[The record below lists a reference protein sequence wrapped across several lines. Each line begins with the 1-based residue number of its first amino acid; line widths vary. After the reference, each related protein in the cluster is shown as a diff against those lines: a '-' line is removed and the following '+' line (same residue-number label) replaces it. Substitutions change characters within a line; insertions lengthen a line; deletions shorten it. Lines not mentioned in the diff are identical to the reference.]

1 MATQRIVLDI
11 ETQRDFFDPDGA
23 CFGPSSPAVAGQIV
37 RLFNW
42 VRAERIPVVSTLLRL
57 GRGELGPMG
66 AHPHCIDGTLGEQK
80 LPRTILPN
88 RINFGIR
95 SITDLPHELFDRYQQ
110 LVFEKRD
117 TDIFEHARIERLIT
131 ELEPTTF
138 VVCGAGVGQGIV
150 EAVVGLR
157 VRRFEVIVVA
167 DAILDTEAPNQYLP
181 YERMKAKGAVFAP
194 VSQIIVPTFRS
205 ANTGERTRPP
215 TRGVNHGAA

>member
-1 MATQRIVLDI
+1 MAMQRIVLDI
-11 ETQRDFFDPDGA
+11 EAQRDFFDPDGA
-23 CFGPSSPAVAGQIV
+23 CFRPNSPAVAGQIV

-42 VRAERIPVVSTLLRL
+42 VRAERIPVISTLLRL
-57 GRGELGPMG
+57 KRGGPGPMG
-66 AHPHCIDGTLGEQK
+66 TRPHCIDGTPGEQK
-80 LPRTILPN
+80 LPQTILPN

-95 SITDLPHELFDRYQQ
+95 NVTDLPHELFDRYQQ

-157 VRRFEVIVVA
+157 VRGSEVIVAA

-194 VSQIIVPTFRS
+194 VSHIIAPMFRS
-205 ANTGERTRPP
+205 ADTSERTRPP
-215 TRGVNHGAA
+215 TRGVNHGAE